1 MKKIIFEMIGY
12 ALLLIIPFVFVTN
25 GHGIDTWEW
34 WAASGGVLLA
44 NIAGIEEGKEIE
56 REENKK

>member
-25 GHGIDTWEW
+25 GYGIDTWEW
-34 WAASGGVLLA
+34 WVASGGVLLA

-56 REENKK
+56 KEENHK